1 MEVIVYN
8 STNKKGFVLVLY
20 QRMVSCN
27 INCSY
32 LLTETYFRYLLRL
45 IKFLGLDV
53 LTSSAITSGEF
64 LVKRNKSL
72 LDKDVGKYKAGRHK
86 ISLCCNHLSQQ

>member
-1 MEVIVYN
+1 MFTIARN
-8 STNKKGFVLVLY
+8 KGFVLVLY
-20 QRMVSCN
+20 QHMVSCN

-53 LTSSAITSGEF
+53 LTSSAVTSGEF
-64 LVKRNKSL
+64 LVMRNKSP
-72 LDKDVGKYKAGRHK
+72 LDKDVGKYKAGRYK
-86 ISLCCNHLSQQ
+86 KSLCCNHLSHH